1 MRSAMHRK
9 KECEH
14 DGVVSRR
21 KEDAWSGRKKRQKES
36 ATYPLLPY
44 TPPLEVDSLRLLLEA
59 KSLILLGSQTLK
71 RILYGPAGVL
81 PYARRG
87 CGGGEGGGEVG
98 GGGGGS
104 LQSLNRPFKRLGT
117 GMARNRVRE
126 SRGI

>member
-1 MRSAMHRK
+1 MRSAIHRK
-9 KECEH
+9 GEYEH

-21 KEDAWSGRKKRQKES
+21 KEDARSGRTKRQKES

-44 TPPLEVDSLRLLLEA
+44 TPPLEVDSLSLLLEA

-71 RILYGPAGVL
+71 GILYGPAGVL

-98 GGGGGS
+98 GGGGS
-104 LQSLNRPFKRLGT
+104 LQSLNRPFKRLVTGT
-117 GMARNRVRE
+117 TRKRERE